1 MMRRMGAV
9 CGFVLVAAAAGA
21 APAAAQATI
30 GADVGLLS
38 AYVWRGLTF
47 SNKPVIQPDLW
58 INVSGLTVGGWL
70 SIEPGTYDGTND
82 ISEGGGVGSGV
93 REFDGWVEYGRTT
106 ANVTWKAGWIIYV
119 FDMNDA
125 GFTKQFDTHELYGQV
140 SVGGLPITPTVYAS
154 YDLDKVKGAYIQPS
168 LTYGVKASPL
178 VTINLGALAG
188 ISAGQGVSA
197 TDASANF
204 LGNGLTHVD
213 LSASTSIAAG
223 AVSIAPSFHVQI
235 NRDRFTKFTGAEPQ
249 NLDKGTKFWAGVTL
263 SWSRALSSSKKAE

>member
-1 MMRRMGAV
+1 MGAV

-38 AYVWRGLTF
+38 AYVWRGLAF
-47 SNKPVIQPDLW
+47 SNPPVIQPDLW